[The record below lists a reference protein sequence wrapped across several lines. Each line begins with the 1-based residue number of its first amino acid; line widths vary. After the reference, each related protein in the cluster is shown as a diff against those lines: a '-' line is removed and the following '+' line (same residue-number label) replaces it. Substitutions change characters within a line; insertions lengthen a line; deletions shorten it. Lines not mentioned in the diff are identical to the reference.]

1 MKKQRILLI
10 ITLAWIFLFLVFAAY
25 KIIHAPVFCWDSVK
39 TDPVTGE
46 DTMIGGCSP
55 QYGMAVVEMVLPSA
69 VWMVILVTLIAA
81 YLISRRSAKKH
92 S

>member
-1 MKKQRILLI
+1 MKKQSILLI
-10 ITLAWIFLFLVFAAY
+10 ITLAWICLFLVFGTY
-25 KIIHAPVFCWDSVK
+25 RLIHAPTLCWDSVK

-46 DTMIGGCSP
+46 DNMIGGCSP
-55 QYGMAVVEMVLPSA
+55 QYGMAVAGMVLPSA